1 MVLLSV
7 LLHTRALAAF
17 PKSLADNV
25 LVLVIGGVAAFLLAY
40 IFTFGVI
47 AVCKKVGW
55 LDKPGGRHI
64 HEKSVPRLGGVAIF
78 LGFVAVSLLLYRF
91 DPELDTKESTIYWL
105 FLAAAFLIVLV
116 HVYDDILRA
125 YNKELKWLPKFI
137 IQTLAVVILLG
148 PWGDRFN
155 GVLLF
160 GFNNPFNG
168 SEITLFI
175 HDTRFLNSQ
184 GIIWAVIPA
193 VFFTWFWMA
202 GMMNAVNW
210 IDGVDGLATG
220 VVGLAALFI
229 TIISWM
235 LGQHTIALLSA
246 IFTGATLGFL
256 PHNWNPAKIFMG
268 DSGAQFLGLGLA
280 VLSIMGGAKVA
291 LVLMVVGIPI
301 LDTALVI
308 INRIRH
314 GKSPTSADNTHL
326 YNRFLATGLNARQI
340 CYILYGLTLLFGILA
355 LNPSHSFKLIGLGL
369 VGLTMAVLIFWLDY
383 RRRKRS
389 RTDVGDGPSPE
400 TSAPATG
407 KEDGVEDAARQEE
420 QVVNMPGEHEPDH
433 KSGRP
438 QGSPLR

>member
-7 LLHTRALAAF
+7 LSTRALAPF

-25 LVLVIGGVAAFLLAY
+25 LVLIIGGVAAFLLAY
-40 IFTFGVI
+40 VFTFGVI
-47 AVCKKVGW
+47 AVCRKVGW
-55 LDKPGGRHI
+55 MDQPGGRHI
-64 HEKSVPRLGGVAIF
+64 HKKAVPRLGGMAMF
-78 LGFVAVSLLLYRF
+78 LGFVVASLLFYSF
-91 DPELDTKESTIYWL
+91 DPELDTKEITIYWL
-105 FLAAAFLIVLV
+105 FLAAAILIVLV
-116 HVYDDILRA
+116 HVYDDILRT
-125 YNKELKWLPKFI
+125 YDKELKPLTKFI
-137 IQTLAVVILLG
+137 AQTLAVVILLG
-148 PWGDRFN
+148 PWGDRFH

-160 GFNNPFNG
+160 GFNNPLNG

-175 HDTRFLNSQ
+175 HDTSFLNSQ

-193 VFFTWFWMA
+193 VLFTWFWMA

-235 LGQHTIALLSA
+235 LGQHTIALLAA
-246 IFTGATLGFL
+246 IFTGATFGFL
-256 PHNWNPAKIFMG
+256 PHNWNPARIFMG

-291 LVLMVVGIPI
+291 LALMVLGIPI

-308 INRIRH
+308 INRVRH

-326 YNRFLATGLNARQI
+326 YNRFLTTGLNARQI

-369 VGLTMAVLIFWLDY
+369 VGLTMAALIFWLDY
-383 RRRKRS
+383 LRRKRAH
-389 RTDVGDGPSPE
+389 TGGGDGPLPE
-400 TSAPATG
+400 IPAPAGNEAVT
-407 KEDGVEDAARQEE
+407 EDDSNTLKR
-420 QVVNMPGEHEPDH
+420 VVN
-433 KSGRP
+433 
-438 QGSPLR
+438 

>member
-1 MVLLSV
+1 MILLSV

-25 LVLVIGGVAAFLLAY
+25 LVLIIGGVAAFLLAY
-40 IFTFGVI
+40 IFTFGVM

-64 HEKSVPRLGGVAIF
+64 HKKSVPRLGGVAMF
-78 LGFVAVSLLLYRF
+78 LGFVVVSLLFYRF

-105 FLAAAFLIVLV
+105 FLAAAILIVLV

-125 YNKELKWLPKFI
+125 YNKEVNWLPKFI
-137 IQTLAVVILLG
+137 VQTLAVVILLG

-168 SEITLFI
+168 SEVTLFI
-175 HDTRFLNSQ
+175 HDTRFFSGQ

-220 VVGLAALFI
+220 VVGLAGLFI
-229 TIISWM
+229 TIISWI

-246 IFTGATLGFL
+246 IFTGAVFGFL

-308 INRIRH
+308 INRIRQ

-326 YNRFLATGLNARQI
+326 YNRFLTTGLNAKQI
-340 CYILYGLTLLFGILA
+340 CYILYGLTLLFGVLA
-355 LNPSHSFKLIGLGL
+355 LNPSHSFKLVGLAL
-369 VGLTMAVLIFWLDY
+369 VGLTMAALIFWLDY
-383 RRRKRS
+383 RRRKRV
-389 RTDVGDGPSPE
+389 RTDGGDGPLPE
-400 TSAPATG
+400 TPSPVIGNENA
-407 KEDGVEDAARQEE
+407 VEDDRSTL
-420 QVVNMPGEHEPDH
+420 
-433 KSGRP
+433 KR
-438 QGSPLR
+438 GSNQPV